1 MYAQFPRLYERRR
14 NRAEGLSGGE
24 RQMLAV
30 ARALMPE
37 PTMLLLD
44 EPSAGLSP
52 KAVGEVFE
60 IVRSVSE
67 SGVTIAMIEQNAKA
81 ALGLADRGYVLE
93 NGQNRFTGKGSE
105 LLNDPQVAE
114 LYLGG
119 GH

>member
-1 MYAQFPRLYERRR
+1 
-14 NRAEGLSGGE
+14 
-24 RQMLAV
+24 
-30 ARALMPE
+30 MPE